1 MPDYSKAS
9 RLCELGLPDYKR
21 LICIVVKWIKRDE
34 RGDPVNEKIIIEYT
48 PEKNDYIQASK
59 VLAKKTPSFRILAG
73 IILLVAA
80 TSIVILFIPSLRYTG
95 WLNVATVTLLVC
107 AFYIFYYLVLI
118 PYQLSRSYQRS
129 DSLKMNRRFTLG
141 DEHVLMEIGEN
152 SSILPWEKFQKVMEG
167 KEIYLLVFMDENR
180 IYPLLPKRSFPD
192 EATRDA
198 FLNLIK
204 SKSVPLV

>member
-1 MPDYSKAS
+1 M
-9 RLCELGLPDYKR
+9 
-21 LICIVVKWIKRDE
+21 
-34 RGDPVNEKIIIEYT
+34 NEKIIIEYT

-73 IILLVAA
+73 IILLAA
-80 TSIVILFIPSLRYTG
+80 ITSIVILFIPSPRYTG
-95 WLNVATVTLLVC
+95 WLNVATVTLLVS

-129 DSLKMNRRFTLG
+129 DSLKMARRYTLG

-167 KEIYLLVFMDENR
+167 KEIYLMVYMDENR
-180 IYPLLPKRSFPD
+180 IYPLVPKRSFPD
-192 EATRDA
+192 DAAREA
-198 FLNLIK
+198 FLTLVK
-204 SKSVPLV
+204 SKSIPLV